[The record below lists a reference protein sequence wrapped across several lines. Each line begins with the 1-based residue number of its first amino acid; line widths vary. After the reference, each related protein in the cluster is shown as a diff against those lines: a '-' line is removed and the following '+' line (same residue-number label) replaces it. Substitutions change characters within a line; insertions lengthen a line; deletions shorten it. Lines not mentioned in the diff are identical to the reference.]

1 MNGPYVVF
9 DDNSTYA
16 ADGYIAF
23 ISDKAQ
29 EILEDTVDFKHIEYE
44 LGGELGV
51 EDVKKVWIQD
61 LLAAYDKVHGTNLL
75 STGCGLESSEADDNG
90 SGNE

>member
-1 MNGPYVVF
+1 MIIRGDSMNGPYVVF

-51 EDVKKVWIQD
+51 ERRYGFRICWQHMIRFTERIFCQRGV
-61 LLAAYDKVHGTNLL
+61 A
-75 STGCGLESSEADDNG
+75 
-90 SGNE
+90 